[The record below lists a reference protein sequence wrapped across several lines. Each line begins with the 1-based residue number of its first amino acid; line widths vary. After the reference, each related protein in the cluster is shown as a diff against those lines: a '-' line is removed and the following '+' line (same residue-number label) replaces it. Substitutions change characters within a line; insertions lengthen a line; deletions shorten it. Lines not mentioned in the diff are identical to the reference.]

1 MTPPQFPASRFPL
14 PASLMAAF
22 LGLSLQAGAEI
33 AAPEFTPRA
42 ADSAV
47 ALDVTVTCPTP
58 GAEIRYTLNGSEPT
72 RHDPLIASGGT
83 LRIARHSVV
92 KAKAWLGAE
101 TSGATTEDYRIT
113 GAIVSGYQHG
123 MALSVSGRIWSWG
136 SQGSG
141 RLGNG
146 LTAAADVPVPGRVR
160 LGGGNF
166 ENGAALSAGYDHS
179 LVIDQNRKLWAFGE
193 NGLGQLGDNT
203 STDRALPV
211 QVLRSTLA
219 GDFLENCV
227 AADAAESFS
236 VALTASGDVL
246 SWGTQATGR
255 LGNGQSNTNSRRFAG
270 PVNRGD
276 DPLYPALAGMRGVAA
291 GNAFGL
297 AREPHSSELAG
308 ANGRVWVWGHNHVG
322 QLGLGHQNSTSR
334 ALPMKLDATRELTD
348 AIGIDAGGTHSVVLR
363 WKEGDPDLAGTVWS
377 SGKQDDGRLGNGSV
391 AVGNALYPVPAIQA
405 DGSLLTGIRQISAG
419 AGHTLALAGDGRV
432 WAWGN
437 NRYGQLGDGTMTHS
451 GHARLVK
458 NAAGTAPMEDI
469 VMVAAGGDGIQGSS
483 MALAEDG
490 TIWVWG
496 RNDHGQLGTGGT
508 AFAATLPVAHAQNHI
523 AEGTPSLSLSH
534 SVIASMEQGSV
545 EITATPAHSGPAG
558 LEEIDRVEI
567 FLNGALAATLTE
579 GSWTTQLA
587 DLGAGS
593 YHAYGI
599 VRDVSGLMAMSAPI
613 QFDIALDPAK
623 DQDGDGLKNGQEVT
637 LGTDPWNPDSDGDGM
652 HDGYEQWHQFSP
664 LVIEVGSKGPTG
676 DFDGDSLQNLEEQNV
691 GRSAKLRSEFFPVNT
706 TSTNP
711 EAMMARWYGVANFWY
726 NIEYSSTLRDW
737 TRYPW
742 GFIGENA
749 EISVNVAEW
758 YGRPLPNKLFVRL
771 KIGPAAT
778 FDLDG
783 DGLAAAA
790 EFAFGSD
797 PTRADTDGDG
807 LDDGVEQTLGTDP
820 NDTDT
825 DDDGIPDQQETT
837 GGTNPTLHDTDGDG
851 SSDGAEVNAGKN
863 PNSSASFPPQWR
875 YVEKTLTYR
884 YGDPPNTSDGPYSR
898 MVISREWDPPATIA
912 SDLEEE
918 LSWTGL
924 GDELAGEFPFPAS
937 PQELSKNGLTAVKST
952 GQVDPEGEA
961 PKHATLRHRRY
972 WLVFDEAVVAGYKS
986 KGLILTKRSISSQTE
1001 SESVDIIVP
1010 PGMSISEPIDLELNL
1025 LTNPPWDTTEL
1036 SLEEVEQSLLPVEFV
1051 PDWNRDGMINDED
1064 QGKATDENPFVF
1076 WINDDDDESE
1086 DPHFGDVPGLGVDN
1100 VDNEVNGERDLVD
1113 FFAVQLRFGKLLEV
1127 LPPAEYSYRVSHPT
1141 GALNFIEMP
1150 NIQPDS
1156 QRINGAG
1163 SYLADGSSAVE
1174 AMTRPLNETA
1184 GNGTE
1189 LTAEYLDAVENGM
1202 GVLLF
1207 ESRSATNQSFELVI
1221 SKNSDKSEMAR
1232 IPSEGWMNL
1241 VPVEDMFWYANIR
1254 GAVES
1259 GSIPP
1264 AIGIAQNERFR
1275 ESRKDRWFV
1284 FCHGYNVSAEA
1295 ARGWNAEVFK
1305 RLHQMGSD
1313 SKFLG
1318 VTWEGN
1324 QGQIS
1329 EQIPFLGGKTPDY
1342 WQNVDNAFRS
1352 SSALSA
1358 LVNGL
1363 GNDPKVVA
1371 GHSLGNMLVSSAIC
1385 DQGLGCEQYFM
1396 LNAAVPREAYSAS
1409 HVATDRTSVGNERW
1423 KDYATRLWPTDYW
1436 NLGFAANDGRRKL
1449 TWQGRFSTLA
1459 ANTTPH
1465 NYHSTGEEVL
1475 KSGDGTT
1482 PGLLTDIIVK
1492 GEGAWIKQEM
1502 GKGEATKAFATG
1514 ATNGNWTSTGGWAFN
1529 WHTYPSY
1536 QPNPLDPPGSHD
1548 DPNTLTNAQLRA
1560 DPFFKP
1566 FRTFGGQSIH
1576 GANGSALAA
1585 DYNNRSYL
1593 LGHDVPAI
1601 SNPAGSNPIEFGG
1614 NPVQTNTDMPTK
1626 LKSGNWGN
1634 WKHSDLK
1641 NEPMNHVW
1649 KLFSDMVSKGN
1660 LNDRLT
1666 PPSTN

>member
-1 MTPPQFPASRFPL
+1 MAWPNRLVLTSSFAFRYSRHDSSPVSRFPLPASRFPL
-14 PASLMAAF
+14 CASRFALPALRFPLCASLMAAF
-22 LGLSLQAGAEI
+22 LGVSLQAGAEI
-33 AAPEFTPRA
+33 AAPELTPRA

-101 TSGATTEDYRIT
+101 TSDATTEDYRIT

-166 ENGAALSAGYDHS
+166 ENGAALSAGFDHS

-276 DPLYPALAGMRGVAA
+276 DPLYPALAGMRGLAA

-297 AREPHSSELAG
+297 AREAHSSELAG

-322 QLGLGHQNSTSR
+322 QLGLGHQTSTNR
-334 ALPMKLDATRELTD
+334 AFPMKLDATRELTD
-348 AIGIDAGGTHSVVLR
+348 ALCIDAGGTHSVVLR
-363 WKEGDPDLAGTVWS
+363 WKEGDPELAGTVWS
-377 SGKQDDGRLGNGSV
+377 SGRRDDGRLGNGSV

-534 SVIASMEQGSV
+534 SVIVSMEQGSV

-587 DLGAGS
+587 DLSAGS

-599 VRDVSGLMAMSAPI
+599 VRDVSGLVAMSAPI

-676 DFDGDSLQNLEEQNV
+676 DFDGDGVKNLAEQNL
-691 GRSAKLRSEFFPVNT
+691 GRTAKLRSESFLINP
-706 TSTNP
+706 TNP
-711 EAMMARWYGVANFWY
+711 GPNGFIARWFGVSTFWY
-726 NIEYSSTLRDW
+726 TIEYSTNLLQW

-742 GFIGENA
+742 GFMGENA
-749 EISVNVAEW
+749 ELSVDVAAW
-758 YGRPLPNKLFVRL
+758 YGAPLPSRLFVRL
-771 KIGPAAT
+771 NWGPAAT
-778 FDLDG
+778 EDIDG

-875 YVEKTLTYR
+875 YVEKSLSFG
-884 YGDPPNTSDGPYSR
+884 YGAPPATSNGIYSR
-898 MVISREWDPPATIA
+898 MVISREWDPVATTA
-912 SDLEEE
+912 SDLENE
-918 LSWTGL
+918 LPWTGL
-924 GDELAGEFPFPAS
+924 DDQLASAYPFPAS
-937 PQELSKNGLTAVKST
+937 PPQGSKNGLSAVTSS
-952 GQVDPEGEA
+952 GYVIHSGEP
-961 PKHATLRHRRY
+961 PKHAILRHRRY
-972 WLVFDEAVVAGYKS
+972 WLVFDEALVAGYES
-986 KGLILTKRSISSQTE
+986 KGLILTKRSISNQTE

-1010 PGMSISEPIDLELNL
+1010 PGMSVSEPIDLETGF
-1025 LTNPPWDTTEL
+1025 LTNPPWN
-1036 SLEEVEQSLLPVEFV
+1036 SNKYPNPSEEVEQKLLPVEV
-1051 PDWNRDGMINDED
+1051 ILHRRGSIAAPGPAIPRPTDQNAIYEAVTLENADYDETNWQPSSMADAARINNQDGVTEEINRL
-1064 QGKATDENPFVF
+1064 
-1076 WINDDDDESE
+1076 NDDDFVKLHLKSPIPKMQGSIELVIDNA
-1086 DPHFGDVPGLGVDN
+1086 GQGNRLRVD
-1100 VDNEVNGERDLVD
+1100 D
-1113 FFAVQLRFGKLLEV
+1113 LRFYNGDGDRIQLADLRIAD
-1127 LPPAEYSYRVSHPT
+1127 LQNPQ
-1141 GALNFIEMP
+1141 GALAPMLQDNGLDLFIEITDLGQITRDAREANRNFRRYADLILRLNLDGQVNEHRLRIYRGGYWRNQRNGNTGTIAFYDGKGRYQDQNGAWQIDVGNLVHAP
-1150 NIQPDS
+1150 FNIQSGTGTTDETVRGSGPTPLGWYGLWERTGFRTWWEGRARPQTDHTIG
-1156 QRINGAG
+1156 RNGQQLGYLQQG
-1163 SYLADGSSAVE
+1163 SYCQWSGPGNRTAYTHQGANPPSSV
-1174 AMTRPLNETA
+1174 R
-1184 GNGTE
+1184 
-1189 LTAEYLDAVENGM
+1189 
-1202 GVLLF
+1202 F
-1207 ESRSATNQSFELVI
+1207 KFELVPWGH
-1221 SKNSDKSEMAR
+1221 NA
-1232 IPSEGWMNL
+1232 
-1241 VPVEDMFWYANIR
+1241 
-1254 GAVES
+1254 
-1259 GSIPP
+1259 
-1264 AIGIAQNERFR
+1264 
-1275 ESRKDRWFV
+1275 
-1284 FCHGYNVSAEA
+1284 HG
-1295 ARGWNAEVFK
+1295 RT
-1305 RLHQMGSD
+1305 
-1313 SKFLG
+1313 FL
-1318 VTWEGN
+1318 
-1324 QGQIS
+1324 QIH
-1329 EQIPFLGGKTPDY
+1329 PD
-1342 WQNVDNAFRS
+1342 
-1352 SSALSA
+1352 
-1358 LVNGL
+1358 
-1363 GNDPKVVA
+1363 
-1371 GHSLGNMLVSSAIC
+1371 
-1385 DQGLGCEQYFM
+1385 
-1396 LNAAVPREAYSAS
+1396 
-1409 HVATDRTSVGNERW
+1409 
-1423 KDYATRLWPTDYW
+1423 
-1436 NLGFAANDGRRKL
+1436 GFNDGTAGCVGL
-1449 TWQGRFSTLA
+1449 QTYNDCCRFFFLFRHYFGTQLHVE
-1459 ANTTPH
+1459 TP
-1465 NYHSTGEEVL
+1465 
-1475 KSGDGTT
+1475 
-1482 PGLLTDIIVK
+1482 
-1492 GEGAWIKQEM
+1492 
-1502 GKGEATKAFATG
+1502 
-1514 ATNGNWTSTGGWAFN
+1514 
-1529 WHTYPSY
+1529 
-1536 QPNPLDPPGSHD
+1536 
-1548 DPNTLTNAQLRA
+1548 
-1560 DPFFKP
+1560 
-1566 FRTFGGQSIH
+1566 
-1576 GANGSALAA
+1576 
-1585 DYNNRSYL
+1585 
-1593 LGHDVPAI
+1593 
-1601 SNPAGSNPIEFGG
+1601 
-1614 NPVQTNTDMPTK
+1614 
-1626 LKSGNWGN
+1626 
-1634 WKHSDLK
+1634 
-1641 NEPMNHVW
+1641 
-1649 KLFSDMVSKGN
+1649 
-1660 LNDRLT
+1660 
-1666 PPSTN
+1666 